1 MPRHGSKR
9 ELGTGLVNKILK
21 DLRDREIGAAM
32 WYAIETEQD
41 DDGTLLVTVPAFPE
55 ITTFAKTI
63 AEAPARAA
71 DAIEEAIAARIHDGV
86 DVPSP
91 LNKPRAD
98 AAELSGLA
106 SLKVMLYSLCRHEGV
121 TRAELSRRLNWKR
134 EQVDRLFRLE
144 HNSRLD
150 QLEAAFRAMLHRC
163 GSA

>member
-1 MPRHGSKR
+1 
-9 ELGTGLVNKILK
+9 
-21 DLRDREIGAAM
+21 M

-41 DDGTLLVTVPAFPE
+41 DNGALLVTVPAFPE
-55 ITTFAKTI
+55 ITTFAESL

-71 DAIEEAIAARIHDGV
+71 DAIEEAIAARMHDGV

-91 LNKPRAD
+91 LRKPQGVS
-98 AAELSGLA
+98 AELGSLT
-106 SLKVMLYSLCRHEGV
+106 SLKLMLYTLCRHEGI

-150 QLEAAFRAMLHRC
+150 QLEAAFRAILHPLRFSVE
-163 GSA
+163 GFDRNWEF